1 MNSDLQTLANL
12 VSTTDQWEQAGAL
25 PQELLREALPL
36 ICALLPSARG
46 LRLWLMADGSLQSAG
61 SAGRMPKG
69 KPQVPHHEALQA
81 GAAHY
86 DQDAARWT
94 VSLRRQ
100 ERLLGALE
108 VMMEDKSERAQQDS
122 VVLRLVADLWT
133 SLLEKRAAADQAQRR
148 TTIYTALAGCRSFA
162 DIARVLGEGLLHS
175 GQRLVLN
182 IALYDD
188 KRHFIGLQTVAAA
201 SRNQVHDFNHT
212 IDITLAELGTK
223 MRRALQNG
231 DIVIFED
238 VQAEADLSPRLK
250 TWRENE
256 PIIAS
261 CVIPLRSQ
269 GRVLGLLSVNTI
281 SGTLD
286 YTDSEWRLFDTLAN
300 QIGGMSYGLLL
311 AREAEQNM
319 RSLQRLAQSKALVS
333 HIAGQMQQ
341 QPDIAGILDLTV
353 SQLGQA
359 LGARR
364 ARIRLAAPAVAAPPT
379 PEHEAER

>member
-25 PQELLREALPL
+25 PQDLLREALPL

-46 LRLWLMADGSLQSAG
+46 LRLWLMADGGLQSAG
-61 SAGRMPKG
+61 SAGRMPNG
-69 KPQVPHHEALQA
+69 KPQVPHGEALQA
-81 GAAHY
+81 GGPY
-86 DQDAARWT
+86 FDQHTARWI
-94 VSLRRQ
+94 VSLRR
-100 ERLLGALE
+100 EELVLGVLE
-108 VMMEDKSERAQQDS
+108 VMMEDKTERAQQDS
-122 VVLRLVADLWT
+122 IVLRLVADLWT
-133 SLLEKRAAADQAQRR
+133 SHLEKRVVAEQAEHRA
-148 TTIYTALAGCRSFA
+148 TIYTALTGCRSFT
-162 DIARVLGEGLLHS
+162 DIASVLGQNLLQS

-182 IALYDD
+182 LALYDD
-188 KRHFIGLQTVAAA
+188 KRRFIGLQTVAAA
-201 SRNQVHDFNHT
+201 SRSQVHEFNST

-223 MRRALQNG
+223 MRRALQDG
-231 DIVIFED
+231 EIVFFED

-250 TWRENE
+250 IWRENE

-269 GRVLGLLSVNTI
+269 GRVLGLLILNNI
-281 SGTLD
+281 SGTPN
-286 YTDSEWRLFDTLAN
+286 YTDSDWRLFHTLTN
-300 QIGGMSYGLLL
+300 QVGGMSYGLLL
-311 AREAEQNM
+311 AHEAEQNM
-319 RSLQRLAQSKALVS
+319 RSFQRLAHSKALVS

-353 SQLGQA
+353 SELGRA

-364 ARIRLAAPAVAAPPT
+364 ARIRLAAPAVAAPST